1 MFYVFFKSGK
11 FAQNVLCSQ
20 EAKGLSPCTVVFTLL
35 LIMMCPSESQIN
47 NHMLPVSASDQYEAL
62 LEMAEESHAAKSS
75 CHSLKMHIIIRST
88 RVCRLTLMF
97 CHIYLQIQG
106 CNHHRIFYRD
116 IFPLIFRLFFTL
128 VLVTLYNEVLFVN
141 IVSYIS

>member
-1 MFYVFFKSGK
+1 
-11 FAQNVLCSQ
+11 
-20 EAKGLSPCTVVFTLL
+20 
-35 LIMMCPSESQIN
+35 MMCPPESQIN

-62 LEMAEESHAAKSS
+62 LEMAEGSHVAKST

-97 CHIYLQIQG
+97 SHIYFQIQG
-106 CNHHRIFYRD
+106 CKHHRYFYRH
-116 IFPLIFRLFFTL
+116 IFPFIYRLFFAM

-141 IVSYIS
+141 IGN